1 MIVGDICR
9 RTVRCA
15 YPDEALAEA
24 GRSMIEHDVG
34 ALLVIERMDPSRR
47 PIGILTD
54 RDVVRGQ
61 LRHATDIFCLTVG
74 EVMTRSPFTLG
85 ADLGLADAVQALNAK
100 FVRRAP
106 VVDRSGALV
115 GIVTLDDLLP
125 ALAQQLAELAL
136 LVGSQARGALSGWAS
151 ATG

>member
-1 MIVGDICR
+1 MVLGDICR

-15 YPDEALAEA
+15 HPEEALAEA
-24 GRSMIEHDVG
+24 ARSMIEHDVG
-34 ALLVIERMDPSRR
+34 ALVVIEREDPSRR

-61 LRHATDIFCLTVG
+61 LRRATDIFCLTVG
-74 EVMTRSPFTLG
+74 DVMTRSPFTLG
-85 ADLGLADAVQALNAK
+85 ADLGLADAVQALNEK
-100 FVRRAP
+100 VVRRAP

-125 ALAQQLAELAL
+125 ALARQLGELAQ
-136 LVGSQARGALSGWAS
+136 LVGSQARGAPS
-151 ATG
+151 AGGRG